1 MKKKKKNDI
10 HSISKSVLQA
20 YDRIAEKYVAAYGE
34 NDLVDCKYLNDF
46 VAFLSGNK
54 VLDMGC
60 GCGESISYLSQF
72 ELDLIGIDFSERML
86 AEARRL
92 YPALKFEKQNIL
104 KTSYPDKSFDG
115 VVLTYVIN
123 HFNDEGLKL
132 LKQEIDRV
140 LKDNGTVF
148 LSVHVGNDEQYVPD
162 PLDETIE
169 IYYNFLNIDRLDRLF
184 EGYKRLKYDSRKS
197 FGEEE
202 FLCDKMFVIYRRD

>member
-1 MKKKKKNDI
+1 MKKKDI
-10 HSISKSVLQA
+10 YSISELVLQA
-20 YDRIAEKYVAAYGE
+20 YDRIAEKYVAAYKE
-34 NDLVDCKYLNDF
+34 NDLLDCKYLNDF
-46 VAFLSGNK
+46 VTFLSGNK

-72 ELDLIGIDFSERML
+72 KLDLIGIDFSEKML
-86 AEARRL
+86 AEACKL
-92 YPALKFEKQNIL
+92 YPSLKFEKQNIL
-104 KTSYPDKSFDG
+104 KTSFADKSFDG

-132 LKQEIDRV
+132 LKQEIDRI
-140 LKDNGTVF
+140 LIDDGIVF
-148 LSVHVGNDEQYVPD
+148 LSVHVGNNEEYVSD

-184 EGYKRLKYDSRKS
+184 KDYKRLKYDFRKS

-202 FLCDKMFVIYRRD
+202 FLCDKMFVIYRKD